1 MIYFTTDKNEQDDE
15 SQLTVENSK
24 KWLLVNTENIT
35 LQKVQKMFTS
45 NFPNPQFLAF
55 ELFLRQSPSFLPD
68 TESV

>member
-1 MIYFTTDKNEQDDE
+1 MYKMMNHN
-15 SQLTVENSK
+15 LTVENSK
-24 KWLLVNTENIT
+24 KWILVNTENIT
-35 LQKVQKMFTS
+35 LQKVHKMFTS